1 MKKTV
6 GNSSVIN
13 CYFLILTYFQ
23 CNFINI
29 ATITNQLSWKTINL
43 QKKKKPC
50 RLFVTHKISFV
61 ISKMDYKSNII
72 IVATSSHPQK
82 KQFLQLILITEVLE
96 IQLRIKISDNKDE
109 WYFDGAMPSFSNSN
123 SSKF

>member
-23 CNFINI
+23 CNFVNI

-43 QKKKKPC
+43 QKKKKC

-61 ISKMDYKSNII
+61 I
-72 IVATSSHPQK
+72 
-82 KQFLQLILITEVLE
+82 
-96 IQLRIKISDNKDE
+96 
-109 WYFDGAMPSFSNSN
+109 
-123 SSKF
+123 